1 MQGVRIELGPRQIEL
16 VLKSIEIIKRTLTE
30 FQEEEAECSVD
41 TVEELSRIAQI
52 LTRAKEQYEQ
62 TTGDAQLELY

>member
-52 LTRAKEQYEQ
+52 LTRAKERYEQ

>member
-16 VLKSIEIIKRTLTE
+16 VLKSIEIIRRALTE